1 MTSIKETGKLAD
13 KESDSSGQSS
23 NFGEGGLKTMT
34 MTDCI
39 ISPATEQDGSWK
51 ANAQCYTDS
60 GFVKKTPNT
69 FCWSALVLQQK
80 KLTKNRSKRGEME
93 RVQSHVSVK

>member
-23 NFGEGGLKTMT
+23 NFGEGGLKTTT

-39 ISPATEQDGSWK
+39 ISPATEQDGS
-51 ANAQCYTDS
+51 ATQTLD
-60 GFVKKTPNT
+60 
-69 FCWSALVLQQK
+69 L
-80 KLTKNRSKRGEME
+80 
-93 RVQSHVSVK
+93 